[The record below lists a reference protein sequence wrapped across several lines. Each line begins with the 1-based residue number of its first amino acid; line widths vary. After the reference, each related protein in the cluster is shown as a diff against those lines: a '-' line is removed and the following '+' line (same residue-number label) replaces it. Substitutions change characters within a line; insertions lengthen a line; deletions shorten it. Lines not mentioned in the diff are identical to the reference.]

1 MPTFSDN
8 MSNHES
14 ELTLEQH
21 DVLNSLPTPL
31 ANTDLFKTVADQSTT
46 LPVLVVLDDDP
57 TGTQTCHD
65 INVLA
70 VWDHETLLEE
80 FKSGSGGFFI
90 LTNSRALPTQEA
102 RKLIA
107 TICSAVKEAARASDR
122 EFEIVLRGDSTL
134 RGHFPDEPEVAE
146 EVCGQAD
153 AWILAPFFRQGGRL
167 TINDIHYVSSPDG
180 KLVPAA
186 QTPFAKDATFGY
198 AHSNLRDYV
207 VEKSKGRITADRV
220 QSVSIEDIRVGGPSR
235 VAELLASFP
244 KGSIIIANAVVDTDM
259 ETFVLGV
266 LEAQTQGKRYIYRTG
281 AAFVSTRLGIEQISP
296 LSPSDLK
303 MDLSPKAPGGLIIA
317 GSYVPKTTAQL
328 QSLVSGRAEKLHKI
342 ELDVEALL
350 QGTETSQQTI
360 MDATDEAAR
369 WILNGDDVLVMT
381 SRKLITGADEVS
393 SLKIGSVVAS
403 ALVLFLRMLIPRP
416 RYVIAKGGI
425 TSSDAATKSL
435 GFRRARIRGQAASGV
450 PLWQCT
456 EESSKYPGIT
466 YVVFPGNVG
475 EDTTLRDLVASWA
488 KPEAL
493 SAKQPAMQYQRLGS
507 SGLKISRI
515 ILGCMTFG
523 NPDWEGSPWVL
534 PEQDA
539 LPLLKKAYDVGINTW
554 ETADTYSNGQSES
567 IIGKALQ
574 VYDIPRSKVVIMTK
588 LFYPVLE
595 DTPNARPQPAH
606 NDGPLVNQ
614 MGLSRKHI
622 FDAVDA
628 SLRRL
633 GTTYIDVLQ
642 LHRLDQ
648 ETSPDEIMG
657 ALHDL
662 VKAGKVHY
670 LGASSMYT
678 WQLAR
683 LQYAAKM
690 RGWTP
695 FTSMSGLYNLLYR
708 EEEREMNPFC
718 NAEGMGLIPWSP
730 IARGLLT
737 RPFAQQTERGQQDKK
752 AKKWFQGRQNDQI
765 VSRVE
770 RMAAK
775 KGCSMSS
782 LAIAWLLHKSACPIV
797 GLNTIARIEA
807 VSEALSVDL
816 TAEEMHHLEELYSPL
831 EVQAM

>member
-1 MPTFSDN
+1 
-8 MSNHES
+8 MSIQDS
-14 ELTLEQH
+14 ELTLEQQ
-21 DVLNSLPTPL
+21 DVLNQFPTPL
-31 ANTDLFKTVADQSTT
+31 ANTDLFKTVADQSAT

-70 VWDHETLLEE
+70 VWDHNTLLEE
-80 FKSGSGGFFI
+80 FRSGSGGFFI
-90 LTNSRALPTQEA
+90 LTNSRALPTREA

-107 TICSAVKEAARASDR
+107 TICSAVKEAARVSDR

-198 AHSNLRDYV
+198 SNSNLRDYV

-220 QSVSIEDIRVGGPSR
+220 QSVSLEDIRVGGPER
-235 VAELLASFP
+235 VAVLLASFP

-259 ETFVLGV
+259 EVFVLGV
-266 LEAQTQGKRYIYRTG
+266 LKAQTQGKRYIYRTG
-281 AAFVSTRLGIEQISP
+281 AAFVSTRLGIEQIPP

-328 QSLVSGRAEKLHKI
+328 QSLVFGRAEKLHRI

-350 QGTETSQQTI
+350 QGAETSQQTI
-360 MDATDEAAR
+360 LNATDEAAR
-369 WILNGDDVLVMT
+369 WILNGDDVLIMT

-416 RYVIAKGGI
+416 RYIIAKGGI

-488 KPEAL
+488 KPDVP
-493 SAKQPAMQYQRLGS
+493 QNTPPAMQYQRLGS

-523 NPDWEGSPWVL
+523 NPEWEGSPWVL
-534 PEQDA
+534 PEKDA

-554 ETADTYSNGQSES
+554 ETADTYSNGQSEE

-574 VYDIPRSKVVIMTK
+574 VYNIPRSKVVIMTK

-606 NDGPLVNQ
+606 NDGALVNQ

-622 FDAVDA
+622 FEAVEA

-648 ETSPDEIMG
+648 ETSPEEIMG

-670 LGASSMYT
+670 LGGSSMYT
-678 WQLAR
+678 WQFAR

-708 EEEREMNPFC
+708 EEEREMNSFC
-718 NAEGMGLIPWSP
+718 NAEGVGLIPWSP

-752 AKKWFQGRQNDQI
+752 AKKWFQGRQNEEI
-765 VSRVE
+765 VARVE
-770 RMAAK
+770 RLATK

-782 LAIAWLLHKSACPIV
+782 LAVAWLLHKNACPIV
-797 GLNTIARIEA
+797 GLNTVARIEA

-816 TAEEMHHLEELYSPL
+816 SPEEMHHLEELYCPL
-831 EVQAM
+831 DVQAM